1 MHLVC
6 GLCVAYWSTI
16 PSVLL
21 VYLWSTGLHYKP
33 AYNGFSVVYVFY
45 ISGGLVYWSA
55 LLTGVHLVAHIRS
68 AAAQL
73 EWLAPPVKGGT
84 QGLGDN

>member
-1 MHLVC
+1 M
-6 GLCVAYWSTI
+6 
-16 PSVLL
+16 
-21 VYLWSTGLHYKP
+21 
-33 AYNGFSVVYVFY
+33 VYVFY

-84 QGLGDN
+84 QRRAWTTIELVFGWALTPT

>member
-1 MHLVC
+1 M
-6 GLCVAYWSTI
+6 
-16 PSVLL
+16 
-21 VYLWSTGLHYKP
+21 
-33 AYNGFSVVYVFY
+33 VYVFY

-73 EWLAPPVKGGT
+73 KWLAPPVKGGT
-84 QGLGDN
+84 QGLGDD